1 MLLLRY
7 EFNVL
12 LGEEG
17 VKHLLQQLGLS
28 SLEELLKINQM
39 VKLSSA
45 QFQMSLNLCFI
56 CKLFKAQ
63 QKLLPLFVVVVVVV
77 GTVWDRVRVR
87 VRVRS

>member
-1 MLLLRY
+1 MGKLKEGIEIRLPCAATKLY

-39 VKLSSA
+39 AKLSSA
-45 QFQMSLNLCFI
+45 QF
-56 CKLFKAQ
+56 
-63 QKLLPLFVVVVVVV
+63 P
-77 GTVWDRVRVR
+77 
-87 VRVRS
+87 